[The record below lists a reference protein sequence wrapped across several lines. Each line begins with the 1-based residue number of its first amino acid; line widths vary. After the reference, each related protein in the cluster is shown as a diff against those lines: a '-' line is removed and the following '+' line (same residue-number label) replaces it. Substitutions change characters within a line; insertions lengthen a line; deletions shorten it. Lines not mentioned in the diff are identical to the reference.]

1 MKGKKPLL
9 IVRGMKQLLAVLA
22 LVFLASAP
30 ALAQSSGFGFLVG
43 GAQPADDGLTYK
55 LNNTVREA
63 FYDTQLEP
71 GTLFRIKIGQTE
83 TERDAPPVGIPGFE
97 LDGKIEYIDA
107 FVEYRFYEV
116 FGSTGLFFGPG
127 LYRRRFGNDEETNY
141 GLGGGVNALFP
152 VTRRL
157 AFIGEPTYRW
167 ANFEDD
173 RAFLTATGGLRI
185 TF

>member
-1 MKGKKPLL
+1 ML
-9 IVRGMKQLLAVLA
+9 IVRGMKKLLAVLS
-22 LVFLASAP
+22 LLFFASAP
-30 ALAQSSGFGFLVG
+30 AVAQSSGFGFLAG

-55 LNNTVREA
+55 LDNTVQEA

-83 TERDAPPVGIPGFE
+83 TERDPPPVEAPGFE

-107 FVEYRFYEV
+107 FVEYRFSEV
-116 FGSTGLFFGPG
+116 FGSTGLFAGPG

-141 GLGGGVNALFP
+141 GLAGGVNALFP
-152 VTRRL
+152 VTRR
-157 AFIGEPTYRW
+157 FGVVGEITYRW
-167 ANFEDD
+167 ANFEND